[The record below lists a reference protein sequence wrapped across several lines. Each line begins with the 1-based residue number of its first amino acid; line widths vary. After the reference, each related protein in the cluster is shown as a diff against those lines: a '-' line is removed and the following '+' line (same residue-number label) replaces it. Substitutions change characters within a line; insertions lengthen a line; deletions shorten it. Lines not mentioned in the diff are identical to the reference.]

1 MSKDLRSLHRLIID
15 DQQIQLMNM
24 NINEMIEDLFEK
36 DCEVLNDKLA
46 MFFL

>member
-1 MSKDLRSLHRLIID
+1 
-15 DQQIQLMNM
+15 MNM
-24 NINEMIEDLFEK
+24 NINEKIEDLFEE